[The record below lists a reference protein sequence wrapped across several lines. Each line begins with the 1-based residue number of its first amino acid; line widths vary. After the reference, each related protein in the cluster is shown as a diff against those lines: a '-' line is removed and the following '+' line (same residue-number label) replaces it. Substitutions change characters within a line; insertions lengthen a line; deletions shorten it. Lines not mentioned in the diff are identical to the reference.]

1 MQISYDLDPK
11 KFQIGVVG
19 GGSWGTALANLLASK
34 GYAIN
39 LWVFEKEVKDQI
51 LETGENKVFLPDVK
65 LSANLHPTNDIAEA
79 VLGKNMVV
87 VVVPSHLM
95 REITSTMANAVS
107 KEAIIVTASKGI
119 ENKTHLTMTG
129 VLKETLTEI
138 PHHRLVAISGPSFAR
153 EVARN
158 LPTVVTVASEDIE
171 TAALAQQVFAAPYF
185 RVYTSEDVMGVEL
198 GGALKNV
205 IAIGAGVVDGLG
217 LGLNARAA
225 LITRGMT
232 EIRRLGLK
240 LGANPRTFTGLAGIG
255 DLILTCTGD
264 LSRNHTVGVKIGQGK
279 KVSDILSEMRMVAEG
294 VKTARSVYNLS
305 RKLAVDMPIFHEAY
319 RILYED
325 FPPKEAIYRLMTR
338 DLKQELD
345 EE

>member
-1 MQISYDLDPK
+1 MQINEDIDTK
-11 KFQIGVVG
+11 NFQIGVVG

-34 GYAIN
+34 GYPID
-39 LWVFEKEVKDQI
+39 LWVYEKEVKDQI
-51 LETGENKVFLPDVK
+51 LETRENRVFLPEVK
-65 LSANLHPTNDIAEA
+65 LSVNLHPTNEIADA
-79 VLGKNMVV
+79 VLGKEMVV

-95 REITSTMANAVS
+95 RAITLKMADAVS
-107 KEAIIVTASKGI
+107 KEAIVVTASKGI

-129 VLKETLTEI
+129 VLKETLPEI
-138 PHHRLVAISGPSFAR
+138 QFDRLVALSGPSFAR
-153 EVARN
+153 EVALR
-158 LPTVVTVASEDIE
+158 LPTVVTVAAEDTE
-171 TAALAQQVFAAPYF
+171 TAVLVQQVFATPYF
-185 RVYTSEDVMGVEL
+185 RVYTSDDVIGVEL

-264 LSRNHTVGVKIGQGK
+264 LSRNHTVGIKIGRGEK
-279 KVSDILSEMRMVAEG
+279 IGDILSEMRMVAEG

-305 RKLAVDMPIFHEAY
+305 RKLSVDMPIFHEAY

-325 FPPKEAIYRLMTR
+325 FSPKEAIHRLMTR

-345 EE
+345 EA

>member
-1 MQISYDLDPK
+1 MQINDDLDTK

-34 GYAIN
+34 GYAIK

-65 LSANLHPTNDIAEA
+65 LSANLHPTNDMAET
-79 VLGKNMVV
+79 VMGKDMVV

-95 REITSTMANAVS
+95 REITSKTAEDVS

-129 VLKETLTEI
+129 VLKETLAEI

-153 EVARN
+153 EVARE
-158 LPTVVTVASEDIE
+158 LPTVVTVASEDIK
-171 TAALAQQVFAAPYF
+171 TAALTQQVFATPYF
-185 RVYTSEDVMGVEL
+185 RVYTSEDVIGVEL
-198 GGALKNV
+198 GGSLKNV

-279 KVSDILSEMRMVAEG
+279 KISDILSEMRMVAEG

-305 RKLAVDMPIFHEAY
+305 RKLGVDMPIFHEAY

-325 FPPKEAIYRLMTR
+325 FSPKEAIYRLMTR

>member
-1 MQISYDLDPK
+1 MRA
-11 KFQIGVVG
+11 V
-19 GGSWGTALANLLASK
+19 TSK
-34 GYAIN
+34 
-39 LWVFEKEVKDQI
+39 
-51 LETGENKVFLPDVK
+51 
-65 LSANLHPTNDIAEA
+65 
-79 VLGKNMVV
+79 
-87 VVVPSHLM
+87 
-95 REITSTMANAVS
+95 MADTVS
-107 KEAIIVTASKGI
+107 KDAIIVTASKGI

-129 VLKETLTEI
+129 VLKETLADI
-138 PHHRLVAISGPSFAR
+138 PHHRFVTLSGPSFAR

-158 LPTVVTVASEDIE
+158 LPTVVTVASEEIE
-171 TAALAQQVFAAPYF
+171 VAAFAQQVFVSPYF
-185 RVYTSEDVMGVEL
+185 RVYTSEDVIGVEL
-198 GGALKNV
+198 GGSLKNV
-205 IAIGAGVVDGLG
+205 IAIGAGVVDGLQ

-264 LSRNHTVGVKIGQGK
+264 LSRNHTVGVKIGRGE

-305 RKLAVDMPIFHEAY
+305 RKLNVDMPIFHEAY

-325 FPPKEAIYRLMTR
+325 FSPKEAIYRLMTR

-345 EE
+345 EDEA